1 MVAVLLLA
9 ACGRS
14 VDPATAVADA
24 QELIAQGKAGEARIL
39 LKNALAKAPS
49 VPGARQ
55 LLARMAMDEGDL
67 RAARDELEAVPA
79 AEATQPDTVALKVRV
94 ALDSGRVD
102 EAEKLLQ
109 AEGDGIAEPDKTIL
123 RARLL
128 RARGAGAEGLALLRA
143 AQQSRPDEESLAVEI
158 VEGLTAGGNSAAAL
172 AEANRFLAVASHPRA
187 DVLRVRGEVY
197 LRQGKPPEGVKDL
210 KAALAA
216 APPQWPRVQRITTEL
231 QLGEAL
237 MAAGDIPGARAQ
249 VEHLNKAWPGLMGT
263 EILAARL
270 DLQDGKANEAASRL
284 EKALASA
291 PDNARLQYMLA
302 DALTRSG
309 NFTRA
314 AELLE
319 RRVADEP
326 ATSPARRMLATLLMR
341 QGRPDRV
348 VELLGQAGLE
358 QNDNDDLLKSA
369 RMAQSQAR
377 EAIGTLTTRL
387 QQDPSNRKLRAELA
401 MAQIANGDPA
411 QALVTLG
418 PVPSGNW
425 SPEVAAPRMAALLT
439 MGNELEGN
447 RLVDQ
452 LIDPS
457 GKVDIPTLLTVAD
470 VAQRQGRVSM
480 VSRLLDRAATLDP
493 ADADVQLRRVNLAF
507 EAKKFDE
514 AEKLLRGLLGA
525 NPSNLT
531 AGVALGRVLEAKGDM
546 DGARKALDDAARNS
560 PKAPEPRLALGALEV
575 RAGKI
580 DAANKAF
587 DALVADSKDGGAA
600 NAAGMILA
608 SSNHFEAARTR
619 FRQAI
624 DQSASN
630 GLYWFNLARAQLA
643 LGDRD
648 AARESF
654 LKSAELR
661 PGVLPAAQGALQLSI
676 EKKDF
681 VTARRVAQAL
691 IEAQPN
697 SSVAWM
703 MKGDMEMQA
712 GDMAAAR
719 SAYARSAQL
728 QPSAEAAVKE
738 YQAGIRAKAA
748 RPEAPLVQW
757 LGRQPDDIVTRRILG
772 LHYMQAGDE
781 AAARTQ
787 MEAVLSRSPNDALTL
802 NNLAWVLRNS
812 DPARAEQLAQKAY
825 VIAPQSAAV
834 ADTLGMVYIARGKFD
849 AAATVLAAAVA
860 ASPANRA
867 MHYHHGLALYR
878 AGKADA
884 ARDALKQSLADST
897 EFEGRA
903 EARQLLEK
911 LGT

>member
-1 MVAVLLLA
+1 MAAVLLLA

-14 VDPATAVADA
+14 ANPATAVADA
-24 QELIAQGKAGEARIL
+24 QDLIAHGKPGEARIL

-67 RAARDELEAVPA
+67 RAANDELQAVPA
-79 AEATQPDTVALKVRV
+79 AEATQPDTVALKTRV
-94 ALDSGRVD
+94 ALETGKLD

-109 AEGDGIAEPDKTIL
+109 AGGDGIAEPQKTIL
-123 RARLL
+123 RAQLL
-128 RARGAGAEGLALLRA
+128 RAKGSGAEGLAMLRA
-143 AQQSRPDEESLAVEI
+143 AQQSHPDDESLALEI
-158 VEGLTAGGNSAAAL
+158 VEGLAAGGNSGAAI
-172 AEANRFLAVASHPRA
+172 AEATLFLAVPSHPKA
-187 DVLRVRGEVY
+187 DLLRMRGEVY

-210 KAALAA
+210 RAALAA
-216 APPQWPRVQRITTEL
+216 APPQWPRVQFITTEL

-237 MAAGDIPGARAQ
+237 LAANDIPGARAQ
-249 VEHLNKAWPGLMGT
+249 VEHLSKAWPGMMGT

-270 DLQDGKANEAASRL
+270 DLQDGKANDAASKL

-291 PDNARLQYMLA
+291 PNNARLQYMLA

-319 RRVADEP
+319 RRVAEEP
-326 ATSPARRMLATLLMR
+326 VTSPARRMLATLLMR

-358 QNDNDDLLKSA
+358 QSDNDDLLKSA
-369 RMAQSQAR
+369 RLAQTQAR
-377 EAIGTLTTRL
+377 TAIGTLTTRL

-418 PVPSGNW
+418 PVPAGNW

-457 GKVDIPTLLTVAD
+457 GKVDIPTLVTVAD
-470 VAQRQGRVSM
+470 VAQRQGRSSM
-480 VSRLLDRAATLDP
+480 VSLLLERAAKLDP
-493 ADADVQLRRVNLAF
+493 ANADVQLRRANVAF

-514 AEKLLRGLLGA
+514 AEKLLRGLVGA
-525 NPSNLT
+525 TPPNLT
-531 AGVALGRVLEAKGDM
+531 AGVALGRVLEAKGDV
-546 DGARKALDDAARNS
+546 DGARKALDEAARTS
-560 PKAPEPRLALGALEV
+560 PEALEPRLALGALEV

-587 DALVADSKDGGAA
+587 DALVAIRKDGSAA
-600 NAAGMILA
+600 NAAGMMLA
-608 SSNHFEAARTR
+608 SSNHFDAARAR

-624 DQSASN
+624 DQSAN
-630 GLYWFNLARAQLA
+630 NELYWFNLGRAQLA

-648 AARESF
+648 AAQESF
-654 LKSAELR
+654 VKSAELQ
-661 PGVLPAAQGALQLSI
+661 PAALPAVQGAVQLSVA
-676 EKKDF
+676 KKDF
-681 VTARRVAQAL
+681 ATARHVTQGL
-691 IEAQPN
+691 LNAQPN
-697 SSVAWM
+697 SAVAWM
-703 MKGDMEMQA
+703 LKGDVELEA

-719 SAYARSAQL
+719 SAYARSTQL
-728 QPSAEAAVKE
+728 QPSSQAAVKE
-738 YQAGIRAKAA
+738 FQVGFTAKVPK
-748 RPEAPLVQW
+748 PEAPLVQW
-757 LGRQPDDIVTRRILG
+757 LGHQPGDIATRRVLG
-772 LHYMQAGDE
+772 LYYMQTGDE
-781 AAARTQ
+781 RAARTQ
-787 MEAVLSRSPNDALTL
+787 MEAVLSRAPNDALTL
-802 NNLAWVLRNS
+802 NNLAWLLRNS
-812 DPARAEQLAQKAY
+812 DPAKAEELAQKAY

-834 ADTLGMVYIARGKFD
+834 ADTLGMVYLARGKFD
-849 AAATVLAAAVA
+849 VAVTTLAAAVA
-860 ASPANRA
+860 ADPKNRA
-867 MHYHHGLALYR
+867 MQYHHGLALYR
-878 AGKADA
+878 AGKTDA
-884 ARDALKQSLADST
+884 ARDALKRSLADT
-897 EFEGRA
+897 AEFEGRA

-911 LGT
+911 LGS